1 MHAKAANGYA
11 GPFPEGE
18 EVVSVLSYSVLF
30 VLSAM
35 LCSKSLPPHSANP
48 SPHPVTTKGSGDC
61 EFGGSIQAL
70 SLDGGISQ
78 SLGAGDVRSMHACM
92 HAIANTCQSCS

>member
-1 MHAKAANGYA
+1 MHAKAAIGYA

-35 LCSKSLPPHSANP
+35 LCSKSLPPTP
-48 SPHPVTTKGSGDC
+48 QTPHHTP
-61 EFGGSIQAL
+61 
-70 SLDGGISQ
+70 
-78 SLGAGDVRSMHACM
+78 
-92 HAIANTCQSCS
+92 